1 MSTVE
6 QSLKRASLV
15 FAAVPLFVS
24 ILVCI
29 GWQYRIPTLRGEMSG
44 SFVAPNTALCFILC
58 GFSIILQFRIQRWR
72 LIAGQAAALFVA
84 LFALAVLAEYAFR
97 ADFGIDRIFFAHR
110 LSDWHLSMPGR
121 FALNSA
127 FAFACAG
134 IGLFTLRS
142 KHQWPIAETTGIAIV
157 VVSYL
162 SLIGYLYGVPAL
174 YASGSI
180 MSVITATM
188 FLFLGLSLMSGA
200 THHPL
205 TEIVIS
211 PHVGGIV
218 CRRIVTAILVIL
230 PTLGWLEVKARTH
243 EYVSREF
250 GIALFVLLA
259 VVIFT
264 SLTLQTASLL
274 NQTDLKRRN
283 TEVALRESEH
293 QQVEAFQ
300 QLKLNLTRLELIE
313 GAVDAGTW
321 EFDPATGISHWGAG
335 ISALWGLPRQ
345 EHQLTLEEFHSRIHP
360 GDRERVMRTVQTVL
374 TTQDTY
380 EIEFRVVWPDQSV
393 HWLGARGAVLR
404 DDRRNPIKVI
414 GIALEVTQRH
424 QTEKALRDSE
434 KLAATGRLAAT
445 IAHEINNPLEA
456 VVNLVFLA
464 KSNPA
469 LTPEGRTLLATADV
483 ELSRV
488 SHMVRQTLGFYREST
503 NPMWVDLAEMAVQTL
518 ALYRNKMQRKSLK
531 VDVQSKSA
539 KVYGFEGELRQVV
552 SNLISNAIDAVD
564 ANGRIRVRVRPCNGH
579 VRVTVADNGH
589 GIAAQ
594 DRVRL
599 FQPFFTTKK
608 DVGTGLGLWVSKG
621 IIDKHNGRVRVRSTT
636 RAGRSGTVFVIDLP
650 QEAAKAAAQSAT
662 LAS

>member
-1 MSTVE
+1 MSTTE
-6 QSLKRASLV
+6 QSLKRAS
-15 FAAVPLFVS
+15 FAFALVPLIVCV
-24 ILVCI
+24 LVCF
-29 GWQYRIPTLRGEMSG
+29 GWQFRIPLLRGELGG

-58 GFSIILQFRIQRWR
+58 GLSIVLQLTPRRWNIL
-72 LIAGQAAALFVA
+72 AGQILGLFVA
-84 LFALAVLAEYAFR
+84 LFAMTVLTEYASGI
-97 ADFGIDRIFFAHR
+97 DLGIDRLFLAHR
-110 LSDWHLSMPGR
+110 LSDWHLAYPGR
-121 FALNSA
+121 FSLNSA
-127 FAFACAG
+127 IAFSCAG
-134 IGLFTLRS
+134 ISLLTLHSQR
-142 KHQWPIAETTGIAIV
+142 KTPIAEIAALTILLI
-157 VVSYL
+157 SYL
-162 SLIGYLYGVPAL
+162 SLLGYLYGVPVL

-180 MSVITATM
+180 MSVITAT
-188 FLFLGLSLMSGA
+188 LFSLLGLALMSA
-200 THHPL
+200 AKQRPL
-205 TEIVIS
+205 VDIVVN
-211 PHVGGIV
+211 PYMGGII
-218 CRRIVTAILVIL
+218 CRRMITAILIVL
-230 PTLGWLEVKARTH
+230 PILGWLEIGARSR

-264 SLTLQTASLL
+264 SLTIQTASLL
-274 NQTDLKRRN
+274 NHTDLRRRN
-283 TEVALRESEH
+283 VEAALRKSE
-293 QQVEAFQ
+293 QQQADALQ

-321 EFDPATGISHWGAG
+321 EFDPLTGISHWGPG

-345 EHQLTLEEFHSRIHP
+345 EHHISLEDFHSRILP
-360 GDRERVMRTVQTVL
+360 ADRERVLKVVQTSL
-374 TTQDTY
+374 ASQDTY
-380 EIEFRVVWPDQSV
+380 EVEFRVVWPDQSV

-404 DDRRNPIKVI
+404 DETGKPVKII

-464 KSNPA
+464 KSDPD
-469 LTPEGRTLLATADV
+469 LSEHLRGLLDTADV

-488 SHMVRQTLGFYREST
+488 SHMVRQTLGFYRESS
-503 NPMWVDLAEMAVQTL
+503 NPVWTDLAEMVVQTL

-531 VDVQSKSA
+531 VDVQAKSA

-564 ANGRIRVRVRPCNGH
+564 LNGRIRVRVRPCNG
-579 VRVTVADNGH
+579 RVCIAVADNGH
-589 GIAAQ
+589 GIAPQ
-594 DRVRL
+594 DRARL

-621 IIDKHNGRVRVRSTT
+621 ITDKHKGRIRVRSST
-636 RAGRSGTVFVIDLP
+636 RPGHSGTVFLIDLP
-650 QEAAKAAAQSAT
+650 LEAAKAAT